1 MNKTEKKRENL
12 SYRILAFLCVLFG
25 IGTFTNENGEYI
37 LKLQFYQT
45 NKKHFNQNRI
55 KKINLKNKTQDGENA

>member
-37 LKLQFYQT
+37 LKL
-45 NKKHFNQNRI
+45 
-55 KKINLKNKTQDGENA
+55 